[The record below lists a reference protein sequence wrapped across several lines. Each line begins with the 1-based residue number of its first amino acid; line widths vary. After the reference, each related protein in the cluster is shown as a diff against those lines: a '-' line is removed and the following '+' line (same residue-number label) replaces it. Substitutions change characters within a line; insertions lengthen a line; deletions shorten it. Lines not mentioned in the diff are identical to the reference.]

1 MGFGYRPIGSIIPDP
16 PVLWPGNTKDF
27 SSFAERKTRV
37 IEAIPNAQASP
48 LTPRGMVMTDL
59 VLENLLVMVF
69 GGFQTP
75 KINMGEYMFNK
86 KLYKKVEMG
95 RSKTA
100 KMRIS
105 LPDVLT
111 WRFVEILHG

>member
-1 MGFGYRPIGSIIPDP
+1 
-16 PVLWPGNTKDF
+16 
-27 SSFAERKTRV
+27 
-37 IEAIPNAQASP
+37 
-48 LTPRGMVMTDL
+48 MTDL
-59 VLENLLVMVF
+59 VLENLVVMVV

-86 KLYKKVEMG
+86 ETLCKKVEMG

-100 KMRIS
+100 KMCIS